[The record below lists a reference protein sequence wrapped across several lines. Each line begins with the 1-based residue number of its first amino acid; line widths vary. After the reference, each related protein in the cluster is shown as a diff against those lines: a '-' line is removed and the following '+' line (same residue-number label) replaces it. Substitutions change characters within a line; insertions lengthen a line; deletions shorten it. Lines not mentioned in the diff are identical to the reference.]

1 MMFKH
6 RLYWFIVGIYEV
18 FEDDFIVLRDSEEY
32 HALIGIMSVVYFEML
47 FMFTVFTCEGVCKQ
61 WD

>member
-1 MMFKH
+1 M
-6 RLYWFIVGIYEV
+6 
-18 FEDDFIVLRDSEEY
+18 LRDSEEY

-61 WD
+61 